1 MPSGRRTTGLTIAYK
16 FVLTISADDHAMHL
30 APIFARDDRAGH
42 WPNVAVGF
50 ADLAGSQQL
59 IDSMCISFEQSLIH
73 LAKGALL
80 QTVGNSPL
88 YRLALLSE

>member
-1 MPSGRRTTGLTIAYK
+1 
-16 FVLTISADDHAMHL
+16 MHL
-30 APIFARDDRAGH
+30 ASIFARDDRAGH

-50 ADLAGSQQL
+50 ADLAGNQQL

-80 QTVGNSPL
+80 QTVSNSPL
-88 YRLALLSE
+88 QKCSIAIGRRASVKLDPQGAEIVD